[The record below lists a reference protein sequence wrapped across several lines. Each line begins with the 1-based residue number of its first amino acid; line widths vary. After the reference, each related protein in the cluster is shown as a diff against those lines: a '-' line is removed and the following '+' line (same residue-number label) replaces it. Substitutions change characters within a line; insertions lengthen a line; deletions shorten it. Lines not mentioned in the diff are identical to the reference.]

1 MCSSRSIHMQ
11 RSRPYSNIPEYH
23 RLCLSTLP
31 LYFQFTEEMLPGSQS
46 YLKMIKKRNVRRRR
60 QFGLRGQGLSEFALV
75 APVAMIVL
83 FCVVQ
88 AGQMIYAY
96 SFVSYAARLGAR
108 YAAVHGSDSSSPF
121 TSSAVTSYIQGL
133 SSGLKT
139 SSLSATATSTPNN
152 SPGSTAN
159 VTVTYTY
166 QPIRPFSQTTISLS
180 STAQTTIS
188 Y

>member
-1 MCSSRSIHMQ
+1 MRPSSHTCR
-11 RSRPYSNIPEYH
+11 
-23 RLCLSTLP
+23 
-31 LYFQFTEEMLPGSQS
+31 
-46 YLKMIKKRNVRRRR
+46 KMIEKRNGRRRR
-60 QFGLRGQGLSEFALV
+60 QFGLSGQGLSEFALL
-75 APVAMIVL
+75 APVAMLVL

-108 YAAVHGSDSSSPF
+108 YAGVHGSDSSSPF
-121 TSSAVTSYIQGL
+121 SSTSVTSYIQGL

-139 SSLSATATSTPNN
+139 SSLSATATSSPNN
-152 SPGSTAN
+152 SPGSTAS

-166 QPIRPFSQTTISLS
+166 QPVRPFSQTTISLS
-180 STAQTTIS
+180 STAKTTIS